1 MISRLQEEEG
11 PESEEEE
18 EQTSPKVLSLP
29 VPGSHCIVLIKT
41 LHLVPSYNFPV
52 W

>member
-18 EQTSPKVLSLP
+18 EQTSPKFISLP
-29 VPGSHCIVLIKT
+29 VQGSHRLVFIKT
-41 LHLVPSYNFPV
+41 CFLVPSYNFPV